1 MAGTKGL
8 KPRERRKM
16 RVRKKISGTT
26 ECPRL
31 AVFKS
36 NCNISAQVID
46 DVKGLTLAAASTTEK
61 AEREKKGSSNKEG
74 AKRIGSLIAERAKAK
89 GVAKVVFDR
98 SGYRYHG
105 RVKVFA
111 DAARENGLKF

>member
-1 MAGTKGL
+1 MPGTKIL
-8 KPRERRKM
+8 KPRQRRKI
-16 RVRKKISGTT
+16 RVRKKIDGTPD
-26 ECPRL
+26 CPRL

-46 DVKGLTLAAASTTEK
+46 DVKGITLVAASTTEK
-61 AEREKKGSSNKEG
+61 AEREKKGNSNKDG

-89 GVAKVVFDR
+89 GISKVVFDR

-105 RVKVFA
+105 RIKVLA

>member
-1 MAGTKGL
+1 MAGKKEL
-8 KPRERRKM
+8 KPRQRRKM
-16 RVRKKISGTT
+16 RVRKKIAGTP

-46 DVKGLTLAAASTTEK
+46 DVKGVTLAAASTTEK
-61 AEREKKGSSNKEG
+61 AEREKKGNSNKDG
-74 AKRIGSLIAERAKAK
+74 AKRVGSLIAERAKAN
-89 GVAKVVFDR
+89 GITAVVFDR

-105 RVKVFA
+105 RVKVLA

>member
-8 KPRERRKM
+8 KPRQRRKM
-16 RVRKKISGTT
+16 RVRSKITGTT

-31 AVFKS
+31 SVFRS

-61 AEREKKGSSNKEG
+61 EGRENKGKGNKDG

-89 GVAKVVFDR
+89 GVTTVVFDR

-105 RVKVFA
+105 RVKVLA

>member
-1 MAGTKGL
+1 MAGIKSL
-8 KPRERRKM
+8 KPRQRRKM
-16 RVRKKISGTT
+16 RIRKKLGGTT

-36 NCNISAQVID
+36 NCNISAQIID
-46 DVKGLTLAAASTTEK
+46 DVKGVTLAAASTTEK
-61 AEREKKGSSNKEG
+61 AEREKKGNSNKDG

-89 GVAKVVFDR
+89 GVTQVVFDR

-105 RVKVFA
+105 RIKVLA

>member
-8 KPRERRKM
+8 KPRQRRKL
-16 RVRKKISGTT
+16 RVRGKITGTT

-31 AVFKS
+31 SVFRS
-36 NCNISAQVID
+36 NSNISAQIID
-46 DVKGLTLAAASTTEK
+46 DVRGITLVAASTTEK
-61 AEREKKGSSNKEG
+61 EGREKKDKNNKGG

-89 GVAKVVFDR
+89 GVTKVVFDR

-105 RVKVFA
+105 RVKVLA